1 MNMRKLCVFLGSMLL
16 LASAAWGD
24 GYRTA
29 PAGPPPPEAASLA
42 SALAPEGIQVVK
54 PDGGVLCSFWFARD
68 VGPEG
73 TPEQNATWGIAHGTF
88 LGVVRVE
95 SRWSDRR
102 GQPIRPGVY
111 TLRISFFPM
120 NGDHQGVAPQRD
132 FAILS
137 PVEID
142 KDAAAKPTFDQ
153 LMEMSRKA
161 SRTPHPLVLSMW
173 KESGPVETG
182 ITAEGES
189 DQVLRTTIGGTPVAM
204 IVYGRSDH

>member
-1 MNMRKLCVFLGSMLL
+1 MNMSSTRLLAVSLL
-16 LASAAWGD
+16 LGASLSAQ
-24 GYRTA
+24 YRTA
-29 PAGPPPPEAASLA
+29 PAGPLPPEAAPLA
-42 SALAPEGIQVVK
+42 AALHPEGLRVAK
-54 PDGGVLCSFWFARD
+54 PDGAALCDFWFVRE
-68 VGPEG
+68 VGKEG
-73 TPEQNATWGIAHGTF
+73 EPEQNATWGIAHGTL

-102 GQPIRPGVY
+102 GQPIRPGIY

-137 PVEID
+137 PVDID
-142 KDAAAKPTFDQ
+142 TDPAARPSFDA

-161 SRTPHPLVLSMW
+161 SRTPHPLVLSLW

-182 ITAEGES
+182 IAAEGES
-189 DQVLRTTIGGTPVAM
+189 DQVLRTMIAGTPVAL

>member
-1 MNMRKLCVFLGSMLL
+1 MNMSSTRLLAVSLL
-16 LASAAWGD
+16 LGASLAAQ
-24 GYRTA
+24 YRTA
-29 PAGPPPPEAASLA
+29 PAGPLPPEAASLA
-42 SALAPEGIQVVK
+42 AALHPEGLRVAK
-54 PDGGVLCSFWFARD
+54 PDGAALCDFWFARE
-68 VGPEG
+68 VGKEG
-73 TPEQNATWGIAHGTF
+73 EPEQNATWGIAHGTL

-137 PVEID
+137 PADID
-142 KDAAAKPTFDQ
+142 KDPAARPSFDA

-161 SRTPHPLVLSMW
+161 SRTPHPLVLSLW

-182 ITAEGES
+182 IAAEGES
-189 DQVLRTTIGGTPVAM
+189 DHVLRTMIAGTPVAL

>member
-1 MNMRKLCVFLGSMLL
+1 MIRFCVFLMLSA
-16 LASAAWGD
+16 LAVAAD
-24 GYRTA
+24 AYRTG
-29 PAGPPPPEAASLA
+29 PAGPPPPEAA
-42 SALAPEGIQVVK
+42 ALAPALSPEGIKVLR
-54 PDGGVLCSFWFARD
+54 PDGNILCEFWFARE

-73 TPEQNATWGIAHGTF
+73 PPEQNATWGIAHGTF
-88 LGVVRVE
+88 LGVVRVT

-111 TLRISFFPM
+111 TLRLSFFPM

-142 KDAAAKPTFDQ
+142 RDASAKPSFDA
-153 LMEMSRKA
+153 LMEMSRRA
-161 SRTPHPLVLSMW
+161 SRTPHPLVLSLW

-182 ITAEGES
+182 ITAEGET
-189 DQVLRTTIGGTPVAM
+189 DQVLRTTIGGTPVAL

>member
-1 MNMRKLCVFLGSMLL
+1 MSLSRLIAAAILITSCA
-16 LASAAWGD
+16 LAE
-24 GYRTA
+24 GYGTA
-29 PAGPPPPEAASLA
+29 PAGPPPAEAAALA
-42 SALAPEGIQVVK
+42 SALQPEGIRVVK
-54 PDGGVLCSFWFARD
+54 PDGSALCEFWFARET
-68 VGPEG
+68 GPEG
-73 TPEQNATWGIAHGTF
+73 APEQNATWGIEHGAL
-88 LGVVRVE
+88 LGVVRVQ

-137 PVEID
+137 PAEID
-142 KDAAAKPTFDQ
+142 KDPAARPSFDA

-161 SRTPHPLVLSMW
+161 SRTPHPLVLSLW

-189 DQVLRTTIGGTPVAM
+189 DQVLRATIGGAPVAL

>member
-1 MNMRKLCVFLGSMLL
+1 MSLWRVLATLFL
-16 LASAAWGD
+16 LAGIAAAAD
-24 GYRTA
+24 YRA
-29 PAGPPPPEAASLA
+29 EPAGPPPAEAA
-42 SALAPEGIQVVK
+42 ALAPALAAEGIKVVK
-54 PDGGVLCSFWFARD
+54 PDGGALCSFWFARET
-68 VGPEG
+68 GKENE
-73 TPEQNATWGIAHGTF
+73 PEQNATWGLPHGTF

-111 TLRISFFPM
+111 TLRLSFFPM

-137 PVEID
+137 PAEID
-142 KDAAAKPTFDQ
+142 KDAAAKPSFDQ
-153 LMEMSRKA
+153 LMDMSRKA
-161 SRTPHPLVLSMW
+161 SRTPHPLVLSLW

-189 DQVLRTTIGGTPVAM
+189 DQVLRTTIGGAPVAL

>member
-1 MNMRKLCVFLGSMLL
+1 MKHWRILTTIFL
-16 LASAAWGD
+16 LAGVAAAAD
-24 GYRTA
+24 YRTE
-29 PAGPPPPEAASLA
+29 PAGPPPAEAG
-42 SALAPEGIQVVK
+42 ALAPALAADGIRVVK
-54 PDGGVLCSFWFARD
+54 PDGGALCSFWFARE
-68 VGPEG
+68 VGKESQ
-73 TPEQNATWGIAHGTF
+73 PEQNATWGIAHGTF
-88 LGVVRVE
+88 LGVVKVE

-111 TLRISFFPM
+111 TLRLSFFPM

-142 KDAAAKPTFDQ
+142 KDAAAKPSFDQ
-153 LMEMSRKA
+153 LMDMSRKA
-161 SRTPHPLVLSMW
+161 SRTPHPLVLSLW

-189 DQVLRTTIGGTPVAM
+189 DQVLRTTIAGTPVAL

>member
-1 MNMRKLCVFLGSMLL
+1 MRSLRVVVSALL
-16 LASAAWGD
+16 LAAAAAAAD
-24 GYRTA
+24 YRTE
-29 PAGPPPPEAASLA
+29 PAGPPPPEAA
-42 SALAPEGIQVVK
+42 ALAPALQADGIKVVK
-54 PDGGVLCSFWFARD
+54 PDGGALCSFWFARE
-68 VGPEG
+68 VGKEG
-73 TPEQNATWGIAHGTF
+73 EPEQNATWGLAHGTF

-111 TLRISFFPM
+111 TLRLSFFPM

-137 PVEID
+137 PADID
-142 KDAAAKPTFDQ
+142 KDAAARPSFDQ

-161 SRTPHPLVLSMW
+161 SRTPHPLVLSLW
-173 KESGPVETG
+173 KESSAAGTG

-189 DQVLRTTIGGTPVAM
+189 DQVLRTMIGGAPVAL

>member
-1 MNMRKLCVFLGSMLL
+1 MSLFRVLLTLFL
-16 LASAAWGD
+16 LAGVAAAD
-24 GYRTA
+24 TYRTE
-29 PAGPPPPEAASLA
+29 PAGPPPPEAAALA
-42 SALAPEGIQVVK
+42 PALAPEGVK
-54 PDGGVLCSFWFARD
+54 VLRPDGNILCEFWFARE

-88 LGVVRVE
+88 LGVVRVH

-137 PVEID
+137 PADID
-142 KDAAAKPTFDQ
+142 RDAAAKPSFDA
-153 LMEMSRKA
+153 LMDMSRKA
-161 SRTPHPLVLSMW
+161 SRTPHPLVLSLW

-189 DQVLRTTIGGTPVAM
+189 DQVLRTTIGGTPVAL

>member
-1 MNMRKLCVFLGSMLL
+1 MNMSSTRLLAVSLL
-16 LASAAWGD
+16 LGASLAAQ
-24 GYRTA
+24 YRTA
-29 PAGPPPPEAASLA
+29 PAGPLPPEAASLA
-42 SALAPEGIQVVK
+42 AALNPEGLRVAK
-54 PDGGVLCSFWFARD
+54 PDGAALCDFWFARE
-68 VGPEG
+68 VGKEG
-73 TPEQNATWGIAHGTF
+73 EPEQNATWGIAHGTL

-137 PVEID
+137 PVDID
-142 KDAAAKPTFDQ
+142 TDPAARPSFDA

-161 SRTPHPLVLSMW
+161 SRTPHPLVLSLW

-182 ITAEGES
+182 IAAEGES
-189 DQVLRTTIGGTPVAM
+189 DQVLRTMIAGTPVAL